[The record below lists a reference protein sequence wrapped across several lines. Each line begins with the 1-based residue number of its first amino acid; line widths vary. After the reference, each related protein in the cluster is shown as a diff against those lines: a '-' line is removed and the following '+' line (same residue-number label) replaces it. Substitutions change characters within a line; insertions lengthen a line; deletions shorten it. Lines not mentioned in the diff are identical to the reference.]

1 MKKLFLSIALA
12 GAVAATLAVA
22 GCSDNTSENVNL
34 AKLSSAEAAYAFS
47 AASAGMIISAEDGAA
62 DDPAQQPQTHPET
75 TQPPRDDAEA
85 VQPPQEVTGEES
97 AYDALDGY
105 MTLAESMLR
114 DGAFGVAEG
123 ASERA
128 EYEYKTVVTYSD
140 VHGNAHSY
148 EMHYNKTLIP
158 DYDDDDDD
166 DDDEIEEEYAIRGV
180 MVIEGK
186 DYAIRGE
193 REYESERGESETETE
208 FRVELGE
215 GAFMLVEQSEE
226 YERGESE
233 QEYSYSVWQNGRCIE
248 RSSFE
253 YESEHSETE
262 VKMTAMSDG
271 VTQAFYLTKE
281 SVRGREVMILRVG
294 TGRDAKSYYVTQ
306 STDADGEISYSYE
319 QISRR

>member
-12 GAVAATLAVA
+12 GAVAAALAVA

-75 TQPPRDDAEA
+75 TQPPVDDTEA
-85 VQPPQEVTGEES
+85 VQPPQEVAGEES

-114 DGAFGVAEG
+114 DGAFGVTEG

-128 EYEYKTVVTYSD
+128 EYEYKTV
-140 VHGNAHSY
+140 
-148 EMHYNKTLIP
+148 
-158 DYDDDDDD
+158 
-166 DDDEIEEEYAIRGV
+166 
-180 MVIEGK
+180 
-186 DYAIRGE
+186 RGE

-233 QEYSYSVWQNGRCIE
+233 QEYSYSVWQNGRCVE

-253 YESEHSETE
+253 YESEHGETE

>member
-34 AKLSSAEAAYAFS
+34 AKLNSAEAAYAFS

-62 DDPAQQPQTHPET
+62 GDPVQQPQTHPET
-75 TQPPRDDAEA
+75 TQPPKDDTEA
-85 VQPPQEVTGEES
+85 VQPPQEVAGEES

-114 DGAFGVAEG
+114 DGAFGVTEG

-166 DDDEIEEEYAIRGV
+166 DDEIEEEYAIRGV

-193 REYESERGESETETE
+193 R
-208 FRVELGE
+208 
-215 GAFMLVEQSEE
+215 
-226 YERGESE
+226 
-233 QEYSYSVWQNGRCIE
+233 
-248 RSSFE
+248 
-253 YESEHSETE
+253 
-262 VKMTAMSDG
+262 
-271 VTQAFYLTKE
+271 
-281 SVRGREVMILRVG
+281 
-294 TGRDAKSYYVTQ
+294 
-306 STDADGEISYSYE
+306 
-319 QISRR
+319 